1 MKQALKMKKLL
12 FVFHLS
18 SIDESSLT
26 GKKPPEEIIVIAKL
40 KELKY
45 LKPKIFK
52 IIKIENV
59 IT

>member
-18 SIDESSLT
+18 RIDESSLT

-40 KELKY
+40 KELK
-45 LKPKIFK
+45 
-52 IIKIENV
+52 
-59 IT
+59 